1 MATKPIISQLFGRSP
16 IEPIQHHMSICEK
29 CANELTEYFEAVFKE
44 DWATA
49 GLSAS
54 KIDEY
59 EKEADAIKRDVR
71 RNLPRS
77 LFMPVSRDHLLEVVR
92 MQDKVANRAKD
103 VAGLIL
109 GRKMTIPSE
118 AQEDMRASVSA
129 SIKAVSYAREVIGE
143 LNDLVI
149 TGFSGREVE
158 FVENIIDKLD
168 EAEHQSDIRLREL
181 RHNLYRIEA
190 AMNPVDAMFVYKIV
204 ELIGEIADD
213 AQKIG
218 NRMLSLIAH

>member
-1 MATKPIISQLFGRSP
+1 MSSNPIFSQLFGRSP
-16 IEPIQHHMSICEK
+16 IEPIQHHMSICEN
-29 CANELTEYFEAVFKE
+29 CASELRAYFEAVFNE
-44 DWATA
+44 DWAVA

-54 KIDEY
+54 RITEL

-71 RNLPRS
+71 LNLPRS

-92 MQDKVANRAKD
+92 MQDKVANRSKD

-109 GRKMTIPSE
+109 GRKMKIPAA
-118 AQEDMRASVSA
+118 AQDDMRSSVEA
-129 SIKAVSYAREVIGE
+129 SIKAVSYAREVMDE

-149 TGFSGREVE
+149 TGFSGREIE

-168 EAEHQSDIRLREL
+168 EAEHESDVRLREL
-181 RHNLYRIEA
+181 RHGLYKIEDS
-190 AMNPVDAMFVYKIV
+190 MNPVDAMFVYKVV

-218 NRMLSLIAH
+218 NRMMSLIAH